1 MSLDP
6 RSEKH
11 IATCHPSAQ
20 GPFRAFVT
28 EAQAL
33 AAKKGLEYK
42 AICGLRSWEEQ
53 ERLYAQGRTA
63 PGKIVTKARPGSSM
77 HNFGLAIDMG
87 VFRAGKY
94 LDDDEP
100 RTADTFHQEAAK
112 LAAKHNL
119 RWGGHFS
126 TIYDAPHFELDV
138 PFTLAQM
145 REMRVPGK
153 WVPIA

>member
-1 MSLDP
+1 MNIDP
-6 RSEKH
+6 RSEKN

-20 GPFRAFVT
+20 GHFRAFVA

-53 ERLYAQGRTA
+53 ERLYAQGRTT

-87 VFRAGKY
+87 VFKDGKY
-94 LDDDEP
+94 LDETDHK
-100 RTADTFHQEAAK
+100 TADAFHNEAAK
-112 LAAKHNL
+112 LAPKHNL
-119 RWGGHFS
+119 RWGGTFS
-126 TIYDAPHFELDV
+126 TIYDAPHYELEV
-138 PFTLAQM
+138 PFTLAQL
-145 REMRVPGK
+145 REMRSPGA
-153 WVPIA
+153 WVKLA